1 MVNEEILHG
10 VSGGADLLAWF
21 DGHVP
26 SFHDAEIISVSLDRN
41 GTVANLAI
49 HTWEMTTD
57 IDEAGYFINRK
68 HVVVSF
74 ELSGATDLSLTG
86 FNHQNVISGLSI
98 EKMQN
103 GSYSLSI
110 EPCYGLSGSIEAR
123 TLRVTLEPGEPPA
136 GQWVQGLTRSR
147 RARPLRPDEVETK
160 H

>member
-1 MVNEEILHG
+1 MNEEILHG

-21 DGHVP
+21 EGHVP
-26 SFHDAEIISVSLDRN
+26 SFHDAEILSISLDRN
-41 GTVANLAI
+41 GNVAKLAI
-49 HTWEMTTD
+49 HTWEKTAD
-57 IDEAGYFINRK
+57 IDGDGYFINRK
-68 HVVVSF
+68 HVVVSL
-74 ELSGATDLSLTG
+74 ELSGVADVSLTG

-98 EKMQN
+98 EKTQN
-103 GSYSLSI
+103 GTYSISI

-123 TLRVTLEPGEPPA
+123 TFRVTLEPGEPPA